1 MSIQPGMT
9 FGSEG
14 PLVQGTWI
22 NPNTGDSFTVRDS
35 FFEDNQYVVT
45 TTDGRY
51 IRYDQLQYYIQA
63 DPKAI
68 DSIKQAAANKVKEE
82 PLPTEVSNLIAT
94 DEHHVAETMIT
105 PEDYEL
111 IYGTP
116 NYGKTGREPIAIAKT
131 LGNLNDGTRHIAPAH
146 AHAPVMTEGIALPED
161 MNRAIIKKALNNTE
175 QPKFKVTVDWDKY
188 PAKQIEMLYDIMGIS
203 EEDILEWY
211 LDNIQMTDIV
221 TSIKDGIK
229 NRICS
234 TQKPEVVNKPVEST
248 NVLEYDPIVTI
259 DEYDA
264 KPKTI
269 KPKKVTKSKK

>member
-1 MSIQPGMT
+1 MQNGMT

-63 DPKAI
+63 DPK
-68 DSIKQAAANKVKEE
+68 SVEGIKQAAANKVKEE

-94 DEHHVAETMIT
+94 DDNIAETMIT
-105 PEDYEL
+105 PEDYQI

-116 NYGKTGREPIAIAKT
+116 NYGKTGREPITKS
-131 LGNLNDGTRHIAPAH
+131 LGNLNDNTRHIAPAH
-146 AHAPVMTEGIALPED
+146 AHTAASVPTALPED

-221 TSIKDGIK
+221 TAIKDGIK

-248 NVLEYDPIVTI
+248 TVAINELEYDPIVTI

-264 KPKTI
+264 KPKAI

>member
-1 MSIQPGMT
+1 MQPGMT

-22 NPNTGDSFTVRDS
+22 NPTTGDSFTVRDS

-51 IRYDQLQYYIQA
+51 IRYDQLQHYIQA

-68 DSIKQAAANKVKEE
+68 DGIKQAAANKVKDE

-94 DEHHVAETMIT
+94 DDNMAETMIT

-111 IYGTP
+111 IYGSP
-116 NYGKTGREPIAIAKT
+116 NYGRTGRDPITKS
-131 LGNLNDGTRHIAPAH
+131 LGNLNDGTRHIAPAN
-146 AHAPVMTEGIALPED
+146 AHTTTAGTALPED
-161 MNRAIIKKALNNTE
+161 MNTAIIKKALNNTE
-175 QPKFKVTVDWDKY
+175 QPKFNVVVDWDNY
-188 PAKQIEMLYDIMGIS
+188 PTKQIEMLYDIMGIS
-203 EEDILEWY
+203 EEEILDWY
-211 LDNIQMTDIV
+211 LDNIQMDDVITA
-221 TSIKDGIK
+221 IKNGIK
-229 NRICS
+229 NRICP
-234 TQKPEVVNKPVEST
+234 TQKPEVVDIVIDKPVESINT
-248 NVLEYDPIVTI
+248 TVTI

-264 KPKTI
+264 KPKEV

>member
-1 MSIQPGMT
+1 MLQAGMT

-14 PLVQGTWI
+14 PLVQGTWV

-51 IRYDQLQYYIQA
+51 IRYDQLQHYIQA

-68 DSIKQAAANKVKEE
+68 DGIKQAAANKVKDE
-82 PLPTEVSNLIAT
+82 PLPTEVSSLIAT
-94 DEHHVAETMIT
+94 DDNMAETMIT

-111 IYGTP
+111 VYGTP
-116 NYGKTGREPIAIAKT
+116 NFGKTGRDPITKS
-131 LGNLNDGTRHIAPAH
+131 LGNLNNVPRHIAPAH
-146 AHAPVMTEGIALPED
+146 AHTMESGTAFPGD
-161 MNRAIIKKALNNTE
+161 MNTAIIRKALNNTE
-175 QPKFKVTVDWDKY
+175 QPKFSVVVDWDKY
-188 PAKQIEMLYDIMGIS
+188 PTKQIEMLYDIMGIS
-203 EEDILEWY
+203 EEEILNWY
-211 LDNIQMTDIV
+211 LDNIQMNDVITA
-221 TSIKDGIK
+221 IKDGIK

-234 TQKPEVVNKPVEST
+234 TQKPEVVEVVIDKPVESINT
-248 NVLEYDPIVTI
+248 TATI

-264 KPKTI
+264 KPKVV

>member
-1 MSIQPGMT
+1 MQPGMT

-51 IRYDQLQYYIQA
+51 IRYDQLQHYIQA
-63 DPKAI
+63 DPK
-68 DSIKQAAANKVKEE
+68 SVEGIKQAAANKVKDE
-82 PLPTEVSNLIAT
+82 PLPTEVSSLIAT
-94 DEHHVAETMIT
+94 DDNIAETMIT

-111 IYGTP
+111 IYGSP
-116 NYGKTGREPIAIAKT
+116 NYGKSGREPITKS
-131 LGNLNDGTRHIAPAH
+131 LGNLNDGARHIAPAY
-146 AHAPVMTEGIALPED
+146 AHAATPVATALPEN
-161 MNRAIIKKALNNTE
+161 MNTAIIKKALNNTE
-175 QPKFKVTVDWDKY
+175 QPKFNVVVDWDNY
-188 PAKQIEMLYDIMGIS
+188 PTKQIEMLYDIMGIS
-203 EEDILEWY
+203 EEEILDWY
-211 LDNIQMTDIV
+211 LDNIQMDDVITA
-221 TSIKDGIK
+221 IKNGIK

-234 TQKPEVVNKPVEST
+234 TQKPEFVDVVIYKPVESINT
-248 NVLEYDPIVTI
+248 VVTI

-264 KPKTI
+264 KPKTV